1 MILPLPK
8 AKGLPSAVFALSLNS
23 AICNSS
29 YNSSKSMPV
38 ISPLLSF
45 EKRYLIHRHCLRHS
59 VLLVSKDCLVTFEAV
74 CVNQLRH

>member
-1 MILPLPK
+1 MILPLPN

-38 ISPLLSF
+38 ISPLLSY
-45 EKRYLIHRHCLRHS
+45 EKALFNSSSLSSTFGIAG
-59 VLLVSKDCLVTFEAV
+59 VKGLLGDV
-74 CVNQLRH
+74 